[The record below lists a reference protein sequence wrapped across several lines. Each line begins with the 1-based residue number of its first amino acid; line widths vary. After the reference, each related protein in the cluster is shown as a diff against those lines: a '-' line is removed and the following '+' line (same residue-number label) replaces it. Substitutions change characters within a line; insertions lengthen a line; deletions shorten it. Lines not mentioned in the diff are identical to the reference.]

1 MNIEKEETLK
11 ANIYVHG
18 SLAKS
23 GEYNKSPH
31 FRDENQHKVRKIL
44 LNLTSNID
52 NLSQAKAIDFG
63 CGTGFIIHLIRD
75 LFSEIHGVDIT
86 DEMMKQVD
94 LSSGNVYLHNSVAE
108 KTPFDDN
115 YFEFAAAYSFM
126 DHLYS
131 YEDFLKEAYRVLKP
145 GGMFYSD
152 LNPNRDFILAIANTK
167 DVYPDIS
174 KLSPIISRE
183 YVGAVHNGSYYQEN
197 FGIESDLLD
206 KAEPG
211 KSVNKGFN
219 AHEVVSVAKKIGF
232 STCFVEYEWFLGQ
245 AKVMHQQSIK
255 DSEIIERYLNEILPV
270 SSSMFKYLRFIFIK

>member
-31 FRDENQHKVRKIL
+31 FREENQHKVRKIL
-44 LNLTSNID
+44 LRITADIG

-75 LFSEIHGVDIT
+75 LFAEIHGVDIT

-94 LSSGNVYLHNSVAE
+94 LSSGNIHLHNSIAE
-108 KTPFDDN
+108 KTPFKDN
-115 YFEFAAAYSFM
+115 SFELATAYSFM
-126 DHLYS
+126 DHLYN

-145 GGMFYSD
+145 GGVFYSD
-152 LNPNRDFILAIANTK
+152 LNPNRDFILAIAQTK
-167 DVYPDIS
+167 DIYPDIS
-174 KLSPIISRE
+174 KISPIVSRE
-183 YVGAVHNGSYYQEN
+183 YAGAVHNGDYYQEN
-197 FGIESDLLD
+197 FGIDGYLLD

-211 KSVNKGFN
+211 KSVNKGFSAN
-219 AHEVVSVAKKIGF
+219 EVLSTAREIGF
-232 STCFVEYEWFLGQ
+232 SKYQVEYEWFLGQ
-245 AKVMHQQSIK
+245 AKVMHQQSIEDAEK
-255 DSEIIERYLNEILPV
+255 IERYLNEILPV
-270 SSSMFKYLRFIFIK
+270 SSSVFKYLRFVFVK